1 MKQSERCLGSA
12 SGDESAA
19 PELAQM
25 QPHSAKPGVS
35 IVVPM
40 YRSSETVRELH
51 ERITR
56 VMDQVGEAFELIL
69 VDDGCPA
76 GSAAAGREIER
87 GDLRVR
93 IVSLPHNRGQHRAVL
108 AGLAQAQGDWCLVM
122 DADLQD
128 PPEAIPALLAE
139 RSSDVG
145 AIFAGRRGR
154 YESRGRLFTSWLFK
168 TALSALCGVPR
179 DAGMF
184 VLLHRGLVATLLAM
198 SGPEPFVV
206 AMIGCSGFAARSIPV
221 ARATRPRGH
230 SAYSSLMRLRS
241 AWRGLAWACRWRWQ
255 SIFG

>member
-1 MKQSERCLGSA
+1 MKLAESCPSLR
-12 SGDESAA
+12 SGALSTA
-19 PELAQM
+19 PGLAQTL
-25 QPHSAKPGVS
+25 PRSEKADVS
-35 IVVPM
+35 IIVPM

-51 ERITR
+51 ERISR
-56 VMDQVGEAFELIL
+56 VMGQAGAAFELIL

-76 GSAAAGREIER
+76 GSGAVGREVEG
-87 GDLRVR
+87 GDSRVR

-108 AGLAQAQGDWCLVM
+108 AGLTQARGEWCLVM

-154 YESRGRLFTSWLFK
+154 YESRGRLLTSWLFK

-184 VLLHRGLVATLLAM
+184 VLLQRGLVEKLLAM

-206 AMIGCSGFAARSIPV
+206 AMIGCSGFPVRSIPMP
-221 ARATRPRGH
+221 RAVRPRGS
-230 SAYSSLMRLRS
+230 SAYSSLMRLRC
-241 AWRGLAWACRWRWQ
+241 ACRGLAWAIRWRWHAL
-255 SIFG
+255 FR